1 MSRPAADNVGAVFPH
16 FDGKHAH
23 EELLTPAAM
32 RDWRGAH
39 GMLPG
44 RVPESVV
51 IVYTDGLYHRATTE
65 EPTSSIG
72 GHGFLSK
79 VRTLDSTNGRVGVV
93 GGFGLGAP
101 VATIVLEDL
110 IALGVRRFLS
120 IGSAG
125 ALQPDL
131 TPGDLVVCTRA
142 IRDEGV
148 SHHYARPEVPA
159 EPDPTLTDALERA
172 IGLAGLGSRTRRGG
186 SWTVDA
192 IYRETVAEARHYQ
205 AEGVQCVEM
214 EAAALF
220 TVAAHRG
227 VALASA
233 FCVADSLAAA
243 EWEARWD
250 HPDIATNLYALL
262 RASVASL
269 S

>member
-1 MSRPAADNVGAVFPH
+1 MFPH
-16 FDGKHAH
+16 FEGKHAH
-23 EELLTPAAM
+23 EELLTPAAV
-32 RDWRGAH
+32 RDWRRSQGR
-39 GMLPG
+39 LPA

-51 IVYTDGLYHRATTE
+51 IVYSDSLYHLAITGA
-65 EPTSSIG
+65 PTSSIG
-72 GHGFLSK
+72 GSGLLGRVHTFD
-79 VRTLDSTNGRVGVV
+79 RTDGRVGVI

-148 SHHYARPEVPA
+148 SHHYTRPEVPA
-159 EPDPTLTDALERA
+159 EPDPALTDALEEA

-220 TVAAHRG
+220 TVATHRG

-233 FCVADSLAAA
+233 FCIADSLAAA
-243 EWEARWD
+243 EWESRWD
-250 HPDIATNLYALL
+250 HPDIATNLHALL
-262 RASVASL
+262 LASVATL